1 LSFFIEHNCPQC
13 GAPIQFEEAERLLI
27 CPFCKVRNFMVSGR
41 YLRTMFVP
49 QVPGESVIFAPYLH
63 FKGSIFFQRAETLQ
77 HKQLQIT
84 PLGMVSQVL
93 PPNLGF
99 KTQTHRLKIVSDV
112 PNATFLRFSR
122 KPAEL
127 LSEALVP
134 SVGSGTRH
142 HNFIGETMSL
152 LYFPMVVVG
161 GLLKDGITGEA
172 LARLPVNF
180 SFGNQA
186 LESAPK
192 PELTFL
198 PTLCPHCSSP
208 MEGEGISIA
217 LVCLN
222 CHSAWEAV
230 QGQLV
235 RRKVQTAITRDTG
248 SVCYLPF
255 WKMNASASTEKD
267 MATHGG
273 FARLTGKRPVAR
285 KPDDTP
291 ISYYAP
297 AFKVRPKSLLIMA
310 TRLTIAQ
317 FDFPTKPGAPRGL
330 HHPITMPSQE
340 AIETIPVVLCELAY
354 NKRDIFSRLHTL
366 AAQVEEPSLVFLPFR
381 PLGTQLVEDHTRL
394 AVEPKAV
401 DFGRYL

>member
-1 LSFFIEHNCPQC
+1 MSFFVEHNCPQC

-63 FKGSIFFQRAETLQ
+63 FKGSIFFEREGTLE

-93 PPNLGF
+93 PQNLGF

-122 KPAEL
+122 KPGEL

-134 SVGSGTRH
+134 SVGAATRQ

-172 LARLPVNF
+172 LARLPANF

-186 LESAPK
+186 LETAPK
-192 PELTFL
+192 PELSFL
-198 PTLCPHCSSP
+198 PTLCPHCGSP
-208 MEGEGISIA
+208 MDGERISIA

-230 QGQLV
+230 DGQLV
-235 RRKVQTAITRDTG
+235 RRTVETAVTRDTG
-248 SVCYLPF
+248 SVAYLPF
-255 WKMNASASTEKD
+255 WKMNVTAAAEND
-267 MATHGG
+267 VATHGG
-273 FARLTGKRPVAR
+273 FQRLTGKRPVAR
-285 KPDDTP
+285 KPDETS
-291 ISYYAP
+291 IAYYAP
-297 AFKVRPKSLLIMA
+297 AFKVRPKSLLVMA

-317 FDFPTKPGAPRGL
+317 FNFPIKPGAPRGL
-330 HHPITMPSQE
+330 HHPITLPSQE
-340 AIETIPVVLCELAY
+340 AIETIPIVLVELAY
-354 NKRDIFSRLHTL
+354 NKRDIFSRMTTL
-366 AAQVEEPSLVFLPFR
+366 AAKVASPMLVFLPFC
-381 PLGTQLVEDHTRL
+381 PVGTQLVEEHTRL
-394 AVEPKAV
+394 AVEPKTV